1 MLKFTSSLSEC
12 TYRSRQVPRRGHPP
26 STSDRFFPLKMSLRQ
41 LFELER
47 GPIEDVIRWLQGRA
61 LLANPLHCGQC
72 NEDMELRPRGDE
84 HIDGFRW

>member
-1 MLKFTSSLSEC
+1 MHIP
-12 TYRSRQVPRRGHPP
+12 V
-26 STSDRFFPLKMSLRQ
+26 STSALQRPSSFDFRPFSFKMSLRQ

-47 GPIEDVIRWLQGRA
+47 GPIENVIRWLQGRA